1 MFRRCPSSGGFSFSM
16 SWVRPTAIWAMA
28 AVVSADRAALADVLA
43 RRGPAAR
50 RRWSPGRQAPARP
63 GTGATARSR
72 PPSAALCAAGSVEAG
87 GDASRGKARL
97 GAGLVD
103 QREHLVGGRAALGPG
118 LPPTRGGAGADA
130 GELAVAAA
138 AVARDGEPE
147 CDAARRPVPAGC
159 ARAAAWRGG
168 TVTTAGGTTTVT
180 PAGLAEQ
187 DAVPAAP
194 QPAAM
199 VRESTVAWPDPVPA
213 ENTPRAR

>member
-1 MFRRCPSSGGFSFSM
+1 VTLSAGSPAAARAWLIKASTCP
-16 SWVRPTAIWAMA
+16 A
-28 AVVSADRAALADVLA
+28 AAL
-43 RRGPAAR
+43 P
-50 RRWSPGRQAPARP
+50 WAPEV
-63 GTGATARSR
+63 
-72 PPSAALCAAGSVEAG
+72 PP
-87 GDASRGKARL
+87 
-97 GAGLVD
+97 
-103 QREHLVGGRAALGPG
+103 
-118 LPPTRGGAGADA
+118 DA
-130 GELAVAAA
+130 GEEAGAEAWELAAPVAAA
-138 AVARDGEPE
+138 VCRGDGEPE
-147 CDAARRPVPAGC
+147 CDAAGDVPVPAGC